1 MRSRRRLDVPV
12 LPPEISLFP
21 DNLFAEPATV
31 KAGGRYWWVLHS
43 KPRQEKSI
51 ARALVSDAIPF
62 YLPLVA
68 QRKKTRDRVI
78 CSQIPLFPGYVFLFG
93 TREERTISLATNRI
107 AKVLEVAKQ
116 EELWRDLTQVHRLID
131 TGVPIRPEGRL
142 VVGTPIEITSGPL
155 AGLKGTILKD
165 GSRRRFLVQVDFL
178 HQGASVL
185 LDDFYLTPIGIAP
198 QTSCPR

>member
-21 DNLFAEPATV
+21 DNLFAEPAAV
-31 KAGGRYWWVLHS
+31 KAGSRCWWVLHS

-62 YLPLVA
+62 YLPLVT
-68 QRKKTRDRVI
+68 QRKQTRDRVI

-93 TREERTISLATNRI
+93 TREERTISLTTNRI

-116 EELWRDLTQVHRLID
+116 EELWRDLTQVQRLID
-131 TGVPIRPEGRL
+131 SGVPI
-142 VVGTPIEITSGPL
+142 
-155 AGLKGTILKD
+155 
-165 GSRRRFLVQVDFL
+165 
-178 HQGASVL
+178 
-185 LDDFYLTPIGIAP
+185 
-198 QTSCPR
+198 